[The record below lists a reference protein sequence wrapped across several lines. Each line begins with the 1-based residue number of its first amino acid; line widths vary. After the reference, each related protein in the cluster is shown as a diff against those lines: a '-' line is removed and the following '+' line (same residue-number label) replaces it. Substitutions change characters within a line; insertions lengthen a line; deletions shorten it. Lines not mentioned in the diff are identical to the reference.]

1 MRKWRVIYTKS
12 KKEKIALQNLNAQGY
27 DAHLPLIKIKKII
40 RNKKTIVEEPLFP
53 CYLFN

>member
-1 MRKWRVIYTKS
+1 MRKWRVIYAKS
-12 KKEKIALQNLNAQGY
+12 RKEKIALQNLKEQGY
-27 DAHLPLIKIKKII
+27 DAHLPLIKIEKII